1 MLNIENLKIKCLTRT
16 FLLNRKQLITKYSTK
31 FYYYFI
37 IGSENFLLK
46 EEPLEEVLRERFQ
59 YCLREKKLMNFW
71 LIRSPQF
78 INHLSLQ
85 FLEHRIPKYPIL
97 LVSTNDVFV
106 RWLKLRYHHVGI
118 GIFIPNLTKPMNPLV

>member
-1 MLNIENLKIKCLTRT
+1 MINTENFKIKSLTRT
-16 FLLNRKQLITKYSTK
+16 FLVKKKQTITKSSSK

-71 LIRSPQF
+71 LLKSPQF
-78 INHLSLQ
+78 IKNLSLQ
-85 FLEHRIPKYPIL
+85 SIEQKVPDLPISL
-97 LVSTNDVFV
+97 ISTNDAFV

-118 GIFIPNLTKPMNPLV
+118 GIFIPNLVKVINPLI